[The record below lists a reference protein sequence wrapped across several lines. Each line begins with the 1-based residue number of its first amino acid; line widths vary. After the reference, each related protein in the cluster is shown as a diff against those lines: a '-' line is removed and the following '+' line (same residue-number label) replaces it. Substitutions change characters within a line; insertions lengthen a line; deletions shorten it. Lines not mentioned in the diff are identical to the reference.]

1 MNNLKFLLI
10 VALLNIALN
19 GFSQKIEI
27 DGNISELSWQ
37 KAIEFNQFKTFK
49 PTIGIAASES
59 TRVLITNDSTNLY
72 IAIMAYDNDPSKIT
86 ANLTNRDNLSSDDV
100 FTVEIDVNG
109 SGNSNIFFRVNPLG
123 IQEDGII
130 TQAEE
135 EDLNPDR
142 IWYSKGM
149 ITDFGYQVEIAIP
162 FQTLRFKWKP
172 EVKMNM
178 GFTRKIFRKSEIVVY
193 PEYNSDI
200 SNRLMQRE
208 TLTFS
213 NIKKQRVLEIIPSV
227 T

>member
-1 MNNLKFLLI
+1 
-10 VALLNIALN
+10 
-19 GFSQKIEI
+19 
-27 DGNISELSWQ
+27 
-37 KAIEFNQFKTFK
+37 
-49 PTIGIAASES
+49 
-59 TRVLITNDSTNLY
+59 
-72 IAIMAYDNDPSKIT
+72 MAYDSDPSKVT

-109 SGNSNIFFRVNPLG
+109 SSNSNIFFRVNPLG

-149 ITDFGYQVEIAIP
+149 ITKFGYQVEIAIP

-178 GFTRKIFRKSEIVVY
+178 GFTRKIFRKSVIVVY
-193 PEYNSDI
+193 PEYNSEI

-208 TLTFS
+208 TLNFS
-213 NIKKQRVLEIIPSV
+213 NIKKQRVLEIIPSITYTYDNLLTNGEWDTKQNKVDFGV
-227 T
+227 TGKVGITSDLVVDLTYNPDFSQIESDAGKIDINLRNPLYFPEKRPFFNN